1 MRRCKRFHSR
11 VQLASCKTLGIRR
24 YSAARP
30 SAPSGLPH
38 WPKTGQTTETSTVGR
53 RTDRMA
59 DDAAPA
65 EPEPELP
72 FHERPQDLR
81 QKGNDY
87 EAYLKSTLG
96 PQVVDLLTRLEEA
109 VEFVPD
115 GTIRRPAD
123 PKAWLATDLA
133 RQTYE
138 AENSV
143 LREEVEGLRA
153 EAQRLRDIEEERRRA
168 LAPPPP
174 EPGSDEEDDEE
185 DESD

>member
-1 MRRCKRFHSR
+1 
-11 VQLASCKTLGIRR
+11 
-24 YSAARP
+24 
-30 SAPSGLPH
+30 
-38 WPKTGQTTETSTVGR
+38 
-53 RTDRMA
+53 MA
-59 DDAAPA
+59 DDAATE

-143 LREEVEGLRA
+143 LREEVEGLRS

>member
-1 MRRCKRFHSR
+1 
-11 VQLASCKTLGIRR
+11 
-24 YSAARP
+24 
-30 SAPSGLPH
+30 
-38 WPKTGQTTETSTVGR
+38 
-53 RTDRMA
+53 MA
-59 DDAAPA
+59 DAAAPA

-123 PKAWLATDLA
+123 PRAWLATDLVGRPTRPRTVSCGTRLKNCA
-133 RQTYE
+133 PRRRGC
-138 AENSV
+138 A
-143 LREEVEGLRA
+143 
-153 EAQRLRDIEEERRRA
+153 RLREERRRA
-168 LAPPPP
+168 NAPPAGARERRGGGREEGPDCGKRH
-174 EPGSDEEDDEE
+174 EDICLAADSECGSGALL
-185 DESD
+185 SSARRLQFA

>member
-1 MRRCKRFHSR
+1 MRRCKRHSR

-59 DDAAPA
+59 DDDAAPA

-123 PKAWLATDLA
+123 PRAWLATDLA

-143 LREEVEGLRA
+143 LRDEVEELRA
-153 EAQRLRDIEEERRRA
+153 EAARLREIEEERRRA
-168 LAPPPP
+168 NAPPP
-174 EPGSDEEDDEE
+174 EPGSDEEEDEE
-185 DESD
+185 ESD

>member
-1 MRRCKRFHSR
+1 
-11 VQLASCKTLGIRR
+11 
-24 YSAARP
+24 
-30 SAPSGLPH
+30 
-38 WPKTGQTTETSTVGR
+38 
-53 RTDRMA
+53 MA
-59 DDAAPA
+59 DDAATE
-65 EPEPELP
+65 EPGPELP

>member
-1 MRRCKRFHSR
+1 
-11 VQLASCKTLGIRR
+11 
-24 YSAARP
+24 
-30 SAPSGLPH
+30 
-38 WPKTGQTTETSTVGR
+38 
-53 RTDRMA
+53 MA
-59 DDAAPA
+59 DAPA
-65 EPEPELP
+65 TEEPEPELP

-81 QKGNDY
+81 QKGNEY
-87 EAYLKSTLG
+87 EAYLQSTLG

>member
-1 MRRCKRFHSR
+1 
-11 VQLASCKTLGIRR
+11 
-24 YSAARP
+24 
-30 SAPSGLPH
+30 
-38 WPKTGQTTETSTVGR
+38 
-53 RTDRMA
+53 MA
-59 DDAAPA
+59 DDAAAPA

-123 PKAWLATDLA
+123 PRAWLATDLC

-143 LREEVEGLRA
+143 LRDEVNELRA
-153 EAQRLRDIEEERRRA
+153 EAARLREIDEERRRA
-168 LAPPPP
+168 NAPPP
-174 EPGSDEEDDEE
+174 EPGSDEEEDE

>member
-1 MRRCKRFHSR
+1 
-11 VQLASCKTLGIRR
+11 
-24 YSAARP
+24 
-30 SAPSGLPH
+30 
-38 WPKTGQTTETSTVGR
+38 
-53 RTDRMA
+53 MA
-59 DDAAPA
+59 DDAATE

-138 AENSV
+138 AENS
-143 LREEVEGLRA
+143 G
-153 EAQRLRDIEEERRRA
+153 RRA

>member
-1 MRRCKRFHSR
+1 
-11 VQLASCKTLGIRR
+11 
-24 YSAARP
+24 
-30 SAPSGLPH
+30 
-38 WPKTGQTTETSTVGR
+38 
-53 RTDRMA
+53 MA
-59 DDAAPA
+59 DDAAAPT

-123 PKAWLATDLA
+123 P
-133 RQTYE
+133 
-138 AENSV
+138 
-143 LREEVEGLRA
+143 RA
-153 EAQRLRDIEEERRRA
+153 
-168 LAPPPP
+168 
-174 EPGSDEEDDEE
+174 
-185 DESD
+185 

>member
-1 MRRCKRFHSR
+1 
-11 VQLASCKTLGIRR
+11 
-24 YSAARP
+24 
-30 SAPSGLPH
+30 
-38 WPKTGQTTETSTVGR
+38 
-53 RTDRMA
+53 MA
-59 DDAAPA
+59 DAAATEEPA
-65 EPEPELP
+65 PELP

>member
-1 MRRCKRFHSR
+1 
-11 VQLASCKTLGIRR
+11 
-24 YSAARP
+24 
-30 SAPSGLPH
+30 
-38 WPKTGQTTETSTVGR
+38 
-53 RTDRMA
+53 MA
-59 DDAAPA
+59 DDAAPT

-123 PKAWLATDLA
+123 PRAWLATDLC
-133 RQTYE
+133 RQTY
-138 AENSV
+138 
-143 LREEVEGLRA
+143 
-153 EAQRLRDIEEERRRA
+153 
-168 LAPPPP
+168 
-174 EPGSDEEDDEE
+174 
-185 DESD
+185 

>member
-1 MRRCKRFHSR
+1 
-11 VQLASCKTLGIRR
+11 
-24 YSAARP
+24 
-30 SAPSGLPH
+30 
-38 WPKTGQTTETSTVGR
+38 
-53 RTDRMA
+53 MA
-59 DDAAPA
+59 DAAAAPT

-123 PKAWLATDLA
+123 PRAWLATDLC

-143 LREEVEGLRA
+143 LRDEVEGLRA
-153 EAQRLRDIEEERRRA
+153 EAARLRDIEEERRRA

-174 EPGSDEEDDEE
+174 EPASDEEEDEE
-185 DESD
+185 ESD

>member
-1 MRRCKRFHSR
+1 LRRCKRHSR

-59 DDAAPA
+59 DDDAAPA

-123 PKAWLATDLA
+123 PRAWLATDLA

-143 LREEVEGLRA
+143 LRDEVEELRA
-153 EAQRLRDIEEERRRA
+153 EAARLREIEEERRRA
-168 LAPPPP
+168 NAPPP
-174 EPGSDEEDDEE
+174 EPGSDEEEDEE
-185 DESD
+185 ESD

>member
-1 MRRCKRFHSR
+1 
-11 VQLASCKTLGIRR
+11 
-24 YSAARP
+24 
-30 SAPSGLPH
+30 
-38 WPKTGQTTETSTVGR
+38 
-53 RTDRMA
+53 MA

-65 EPEPELP
+65 KPEPELP

-123 PKAWLATDLA
+123 PRAWLATDLC

-143 LREEVEGLRA
+143 LRDEVEQLRA
-153 EAQRLRDIEEERRRA
+153 EAARLRDIEEERRRA
-168 LAPPPP
+168 NAPPP
-174 EPGSDEEDDEE
+174 EPGSDEEEDEE
-185 DESD
+185 ESD

>member
-1 MRRCKRFHSR
+1 
-11 VQLASCKTLGIRR
+11 
-24 YSAARP
+24 
-30 SAPSGLPH
+30 
-38 WPKTGQTTETSTVGR
+38 
-53 RTDRMA
+53 MA
-59 DDAAPA
+59 DTAAPA

>member
-1 MRRCKRFHSR
+1 MRIRLRPG
-11 VQLASCKTLGIRR
+11 VQRDRSWIHTASPCRLKIQRALQLQH
-24 YSAARP
+24 RP
-30 SAPSGLPH
+30 
-38 WPKTGQTTETSTVGR
+38 K
-53 RTDRMA
+53 
-59 DDAAPA
+59 
-65 EPEPELP
+65 
-72 FHERPQDLR
+72 RPQDLR

-143 LREEVEGLRA
+143 LR
-153 EAQRLRDIEEERRRA
+153 
-168 LAPPPP
+168 
-174 EPGSDEEDDEE
+174 
-185 DESD
+185 

>member
-1 MRRCKRFHSR
+1 
-11 VQLASCKTLGIRR
+11 
-24 YSAARP
+24 
-30 SAPSGLPH
+30 
-38 WPKTGQTTETSTVGR
+38 
-53 RTDRMA
+53 MA
-59 DDAAPA
+59 DAAAPA

-115 GTIRRPAD
+115 GMIRRPAD
-123 PKAWLATDLA
+123 PRAWLATDLA

-143 LREEVEGLRA
+143 LRDEVEGLRA
-153 EAQRLRDIEEERRRA
+153 EAARLREIDEERRRA

-174 EPGSDEEDDEE
+174 EPGSDEEEDEE
-185 DESD
+185 ESD

>member
-1 MRRCKRFHSR
+1 ML
-11 VQLASCKTLGIRR
+11 LAYCKTLGIALIISTGRR
-24 YSAARP
+24 LALELPRGS
-30 SAPSGLPH
+30 PSGPRNHRGAVLQE
-38 WPKTGQTTETSTVGR
+38 GATV
-53 RTDRMA
+53 MA

-123 PKAWLATDLA
+123 PRAWLATDLC

-143 LREEVEGLRA
+143 LRDEVNELRA
-153 EAQRLRDIEEERRRA
+153 EAARLREIEEERRRA
-168 LAPPPP
+168 NAPPP
-174 EPGSDEEDDEE
+174 EPGSDEEEDE